1 MGVNFADTLL
11 MISSTRYFILFIGL
25 LAFQTVLAQTDPP
38 DCAKD
43 LKPPKYRELFH
54 DYVDKQQK
62 EILRSDGKADNEFRP
77 SADDDINYS
86 LTRSV
91 INSIDCLQF
100 RIEKDSTMNDQV
112 KKKYLKG
119 LENLLKYFV
128 ANWKKNIVNATE
140 LPLIL
145 DAYEKGMRRV
155 IKGETVED
163 IVNALPYDAG
173 VNLMSAKIFDDNP
186 GANTCQFILLRK
198 YFALHPDPTT
208 IFLKLRENINIPFLD
223 SMIIVAAYRS
233 PSTLYDFAAA
243 GNKLAYAIRKV
254 NDSLVRAVAEIASV
268 NSGRWYFPFLDN
280 LMRGKM
286 TRQEI
291 DDVKDDSVKY
301 YQLLVRTHLDYRQRA
316 MNKDTAYGYKEL
328 EDRMATKARDIFVN
342 TINGLHEVDDLSVRF
357 KIIQP
362 LSAEEL
368 YYLAVL
374 TDGTIYTSSFVKGV
388 YPLMM
393 QRANQHG
400 DSVLIRVAFDKYRKF
415 IKMSA
420 GYNTLSNFLASFSDK
435 KNAEVLMKEFV
446 SNLEKSGG
454 LEDGVD
460 VADSYASI
468 YETIKPLA
476 DQMLK
481 NVKENYQ
488 RNVRGNNKRG
498 IVMYNLLQKLFLS
511 ADSTN
516 HIDLSKEFG
525 IPPVY
530 NVPFKD
536 LANDSGRVVIQM
548 FFYNDKAVPG
558 LIQGFVK
565 MFSNKTLWK
574 TTSNDQWFTVNSV
587 KGKPVT
593 IFANKAIAEEDGSDE
608 KTQEALDDYLEK
620 NNIHP
625 SVTIHR
631 GHSYTAPYTIE
642 QMSPRSRIVF
652 LGSCGGYQ
660 IIHDVLEK
668 ASDAHIIASKQIG
681 KTAVNEPFFQLL
693 TDKLRNGNDINWLP
707 FWEELEKKTIK
718 VEGFEDYIPPY
729 KNLGAIF
736 IKAYKI
742 AMGAEE

>member
-1 MGVNFADTLL
+1 
-11 MISSTRYFILFIGL
+11 MISSTRYFILLISL
-25 LAFQTVLAQTDPP
+25 LAVQPLLAQKAGP

-62 EILRSDGKADNEFRP
+62 EILRSDGKADNEFKP
-77 SADDDINYS
+77 SSDDDINFH
-86 LTRSV
+86 LTQAV
-91 INSIDCLQF
+91 VNNVDCIQY
-100 RIEKDSTMNDQV
+100 RIEKDSTLNDQA
-112 KKKYLKG
+112 KKKYLRG

-128 ANWKKNIVNATE
+128 GNWKKNTVNATE
-140 LPLIL
+140 FPLIL
-145 DAYEKGMRRV
+145 DAYERGMRRE

-163 IVNALPYDAG
+163 IVNGLPYDAG
-173 VNLMSAKIFDDNP
+173 VNLMNAKIFDEDP
-186 GANTCQFILLRK
+186 RSKACQFILLRK
-198 YFALHPDPTT
+198 YFGLHTDPTQ
-208 IFLKLRENINIPFLD
+208 IFLKLRENLDIPFLD

-243 GNKLAYAIRKV
+243 GNKLAFAIRKV
-254 NDSLVRAVAEIASV
+254 DDPMVKTVSKIASL

-280 LMRGKM
+280 ILKGKM
-286 TRQEI
+286 TTEEI
-291 DDVKDDSVKY
+291 DAVKDDSVKY
-301 YQLLVRTHLDYRQRA
+301 FQLLVRTHLDYRQRA
-316 MNKDTAYGYKEL
+316 MNKDTAYGYKDL
-328 EDRMATKARDIFVN
+328 EDRMERKAKEVFVN
-342 TINGLHEVDDLSVRF
+342 TINALHEVDDPAVRF
-357 KIIQP
+357 KVIQP

-374 TDGTIYTSSFVKGV
+374 TDGLIYTSSFVKGV

-393 QRANQHG
+393 QKAGQHG
-400 DSVLIRVAFDKYRKF
+400 DSVLVKVAFDKYRKF
-415 IKMSA
+415 IKMAA
-420 GYNTLSNFLASFSDK
+420 GYNTLTNFLASFSEK
-435 KNAEVLMKEFV
+435 KNAEILMQAFV
-446 SNLEKSGG
+446 GKLEESGG

-481 NVKENYQ
+481 NVKENYE

-511 ADSTN
+511 ADNNN

-530 NVPFKD
+530 NVPFND
-536 LANDSGRVVIQM
+536 LTNDSGRVNIQM

-558 LIQGFVK
+558 LVQGFVK
-565 MFSNKTLWK
+565 MFSNKNWK
-574 TTSNDQWFTVNSV
+574 VTSNDQWITATSV

-593 IFANKAIAEEDGSDE
+593 IYANKAIAEEDGSDE
-608 KTQEALDDYLEK
+608 KTQEALDEYLEK

-625 SVTIHR
+625 TVTIHR
-631 GHSYTAPYTIE
+631 GHSYTAPYTIQ
-642 QMSPRSRIVF
+642 QMSQGSRIVF

-693 TDKLRNGNDINWLP
+693 TEKIRNGNNIDWIP
-707 FWEELEKKTIK
+707 FWVELEKKIK

-729 KNLGAIF
+729 KNLGALF

-742 AMGAEE
+742 AMGPEE

>member
-1 MGVNFADTLL
+1 
-11 MISSTRYFILFIGL
+11 MISSTRYFILLISL
-25 LAFQTVLAQTDPP
+25 LAFQPLLAQKAGT

-62 EILRSDGKADNEFRP
+62 EILRSDGRADNDFKP
-77 SADDDINYS
+77 SGDDDINFR
-86 LTRSV
+86 LTRGVVSDV
-91 INSIDCLQF
+91 DCLQF
-100 RIEKDSTMNDQV
+100 RIEKDSTLNDQA
-112 KKKYLKG
+112 KKKYLRG

-128 ANWKKNIVNATE
+128 GNWRKNVVNATE
-140 LPLIL
+140 FPLIL
-145 DAYEKGMRRV
+145 DAYETGMRRE
-155 IKGETVED
+155 IKGQSVED
-163 IVNALPYDAG
+163 IVSSLPYDAG
-173 VNLMSAKIFDDNP
+173 LNLMSAKIFDENP
-186 GANTCQFILLRK
+186 GSKACQFILLRK
-198 YFALHPDPTT
+198 YFGLHTDPTA
-208 IFLKLRENINIPFLD
+208 IFLKLRENPDIPFLD
-223 SMIIVAAYRS
+223 SMIKVAAYRS
-233 PSTLYDFAAA
+233 PATLYDFAAA

-254 NDSLVRAVAEIASV
+254 DDSLVKTVSEMATLSA
-268 NSGRWYFPFLDN
+268 GRWYFPFLDN
-280 LMRGKM
+280 ILRKKM

-291 DDVKDDSVKY
+291 DAVKDDSVKY
-301 YQLLVRTHLDYRQRA
+301 YQLLVRTHLDYKQRA
-316 MNKDTAYGYKEL
+316 MNKDTAYGYEDL
-328 EDRMATKARDIFVN
+328 EERMKKKALEVFVN
-342 TINGLHEVDDLSVRF
+342 TINALHDLDDPAVRF
-357 KIIQP
+357 KVIQP
-362 LSAEEL
+362 LSVEEL

-393 QRANQHG
+393 QKANLHG
-400 DSVLIRVAFDKYRKF
+400 DSVLKLVLFDKYRKF
-415 IKMSA
+415 IKMCA
-420 GYNTLSNFLASFSDK
+420 GYNTLTNFLGSFPVK
-435 KNAEVLMKEFV
+435 KNASEESDAEKLMRAFV
-446 SNLEKSGG
+446 GKLEQSGG

-476 DQMLK
+476 AQMMR

-488 RNVRGNNKRG
+488 QNVRSNNKKG
-498 IVMYNLLQKLFLS
+498 MVMYNLLYKLFLS
-511 ADSTN
+511 ADNNN

-536 LANDSGRVVIQM
+536 LTNDSGRVVIQM
-548 FFYNDKAVPG
+548 FFYNDKYVPG
-558 LIQGFVK
+558 LVQGFVK
-565 MFSNKTLWK
+565 MFSNRNWK
-574 TTSNDQWFTVNSV
+574 VTSNDQWITATSV
-587 KGKPVT
+587 KGMPVT
-593 IFANKAIAEEDGSDE
+593 IYANKAIAEEDGSDE
-608 KTQEALDDYLEK
+608 KAQETLDEYLEK

-625 SVTIHR
+625 TVSIHR
-631 GHSYTAPYTIE
+631 GHSYTAPYTIQ
-642 QMSPRSRIVF
+642 QMSAISRIVF

-693 TDKLRNGNDINWLP
+693 TEKIRNGSNIDWIP
-707 FWEELEKKTIK
+707 FWVELEKKIK

-742 AMGAEE
+742 AMGPDEE